1 MLAHQAS
8 RFLTGD
14 WTSALGDEH
23 GLLCQGY
30 PVILYTL
37 QVGGVIIKYKL
48 MSLPIWM
55 IIFSPLLV
63 GSNDL
68 ELDVR
73 HPESSHSTVSQQQ
86 GGSDLPDAREL

>member
-1 MLAHQAS
+1 MVAHQAS

-37 QVGGVIIKYKL
+37 QVGRIIIKYKF

-55 IIFSPLLV
+55 IIFFPLFV
-63 GSNDL
+63 GSDHL

-73 HPESSHSTVSQQQ
+73 HPESSHSTVLQQQ
-86 GGSDLPDAREL
+86 GGPDLPDAREL

>member
-1 MLAHQAS
+1 MVAQQAS

-37 QVGGVIIKYKL
+37 QVDGIIIKYKYNEVTNL
-48 MSLPIWM
+48 NHYIFLPL
-55 IIFSPLLV
+55 FV
-63 GSNDL
+63 GSNHL
-68 ELDVR
+68 ELNVR
-73 HPESSHSTVSQQQ
+73 HPESSHSTV
-86 GGSDLPDAREL
+86 L

>member
-37 QVGGVIIKYKL
+37 QVGGIIIKYKFSHL
-48 MSLPIWM
+48 NHYIFLPL
-55 IIFSPLLV
+55 FV

-73 HPESSHSTVSQQQ
+73 HPESSHSTVLQQQ
-86 GGSDLPDAREL
+86 GGPDLPDAREL

>member
-37 QVGGVIIKYKL
+37 QVSGIIIKYKFTRL
-48 MSLPIWM
+48 LDHY
-55 IIFSPLLV
+55 IFFPGL
-63 GSNDL
+63 
-68 ELDVR
+68 
-73 HPESSHSTVSQQQ
+73 
-86 GGSDLPDAREL
+86 